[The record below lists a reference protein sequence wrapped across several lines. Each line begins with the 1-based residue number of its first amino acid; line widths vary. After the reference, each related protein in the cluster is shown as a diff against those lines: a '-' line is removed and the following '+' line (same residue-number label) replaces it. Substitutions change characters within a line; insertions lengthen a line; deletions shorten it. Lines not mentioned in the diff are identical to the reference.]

1 MDKELLSVTD
11 FCKVTGISRALFY
24 TLKKEGKAPALC
36 KVGDR
41 TLISRTAFE
50 KWIAELEAA
59 SANDNRNGN
68 SGGAIKQARGRK

>member
-1 MDKELLSVTD
+1 MDKQLLSVSE
-11 FCKVTGISRALFY
+11 FLKAAGISRALFY

-59 SANDNRNGN
+59 SANNNRPATVGT
-68 SGGAIKQARGRK
+68 AKHERGRK

>member
-59 SANDNRNGN
+59 SANNNRPATVGT
-68 SGGAIKQARGRK
+68 AKQERGRK